1 MFLESPVAIWKAKKE
16 KGKKEGKGCAQHG
29 SQVTGRGSRNVDR
42 QETARWRGRHEAL
55 GVGMS
60 SQELRE
66 PEIAPNSKK
75 PYVSEWEVWGHP

>member
-1 MFLESPVAIWKAKKE
+1 MDRKE
-16 KGKKEGKGCAQHG
+16 T
-29 SQVTGRGSRNVDR
+29 V
-42 QETARWRGRHEAL
+42 RWRGRHEAL

-75 PYVSEWEVWGHP
+75 PYMSEWEVWGHP